1 LGRGK
6 GDRGYFIVGG
16 DLEGFRAQLVIPEQ
30 QELFDYWLACCDG
43 ARYPMR
49 KSISPIRIPLLLPY
63 VSLIDVEEDSG
74 FRIRLAGTSLR
85 DVFDREI
92 TGLTVG
98 ELERMSSAGYWH
110 RACACAVETGMP
122 VHGAIKSPRTTKDH
136 LVQFWMRLPLT
147 TSGEAI
153 DQLLGFDICIPAGEV
168 TVDLADCDN
177 GEVARLA
184 V

>member
-1 LGRGK
+1 MTG
-6 GDRGYFIVGG
+6 GDFLVGG
-16 DLEGFRAQLVIPEQ
+16 DIEGFRAQLVVPEQ
-30 QELFDYWLACCDG
+30 QQLFDYWLACCDG
-43 ARYPMR
+43 ALYPR
-49 KSISPIRIPLLLPY
+49 RQSISPVRMPLLLPY
-63 VSLIDVEEDSG
+63 VSLIDVEPDGG

-98 ELERMSSAGYWH
+98 ELERMSNAGYWH
-110 RACACAVETGMP
+110 RACACAVESGRP

-147 TSGEAI
+147 TTGDAI

-168 TVDLADCDN
+168 TVDLADCDD
-177 GEVARLA
+177 GESSRMA